1 MDLFK
6 NADLQFEKIAAEVE
20 LPEDPNAWSAEVL
33 DELYKQVPYIADF
46 QPHVV
51 MEKVDGER
59 GYGFGHVEISNQTQ
73 QNASTDPAV
82 QAASSVRSVR
92 IPVIINQG
100 KLSPFDLAV
109 NDKSKVLPLTE
120 ARLRQAIFRPQP
132 FDVTGETPE
141 GTSIMAS
148 LYPPYRQNSAGG
160 SGMGAEGMGKMSSVF
175 EEYLAKELEKRDAGF
190 RTPKE
195 KTAGVIQAAQRAL
208 GVGAD
213 AAGDVAGDTVERVTK
228 GATKGVLSGAGEA
241 VKDVASKNKGL
252 LATAGTV
259 AAAVPAAGIGAHHM
273 LAKSRQN
280 ELIEAMKGQQK
291 NASVMEAILP
301 TVGQADLNSFWGTL
315 QGDETL
321 RNAFTKNA
329 HASARPLKL
338 LAEVE
343 PMTTEKLASAL
354 PTYLKPTV
362 TQIRNTGGAYL
373 VKTANSNMW
382 HPMSLTLTRG
392 EAVDR
397 FGPDTVLEVDKCGS
411 VTLAV
416 DAATRGLEKRAEA
429 PAEAIAESGIYK
441 VQDSEGKE
449 LIGFVIPNLYDS
461 DGGKVPLALFTNG
474 SQATIQAEIFGEEA
488 GEGVN
493 LPTGPIQGMGFF
505 FNVDDDG
512 RVEATLPMAIKGSH
526 QNPGEPSNFVG
537 ELFDGRPVEV
547 SVQPN
552 IQMVTPMEEGKLL
565 IPAHWKWS
573 SMEQSAE
580 VSLAGGD
587 PAPGDEESDGNS
599 ESAAET
605 PAPEEKVSHVFVR
618 SSANT
623 FSISGPA
630 VEKVAEDQRS
640 FVDFEDA
647 LFLLAGCGTDMGYGA
662 TKLAHAMTNQS
673 PERVVTGRSI
683 VTVEEQSKI
692 AHAKAVARWESYPNL
707 KQNLVKEAA
716 AIPDP
721 TAVDTVLSLGFI
733 NPENLTTFV
742 SYLPTIDDAQLK
754 MCELLLSSRLGMKS
768 IPTSALERAI
778 RSTEET
784 IEGLKIIAFQS

>member
-6 NADLQFEKIAAEVE
+6 NADLQFEKVAAEVE

-82 QAASSVRSVR
+82 QSASSVRSVR

-109 NDKSKVLPLTE
+109 NDKSKVIPLTE

-141 GTSIMAS
+141 GTSMMAA
-148 LYPPYRQNSAGG
+148 LYPPYRQNAAGG
-160 SGMGAEGMGKMSSVF
+160 GGGVTLGAQGMGKMGSVF

-190 RTPKE
+190 RTPGKT
-195 KTAGVIQAAQRAL
+195 KTAGGLLNRIMGAGTEAAGETVEQAA
-208 GVGAD
+208 
-213 AAGDVAGDTVERVTK
+213 K
-228 GATKGVLSGAGEA
+228 GATKGVLSGAGEVA
-241 VKDVASKNKGL
+241 KDVASKNKGAL
-252 LATAGTV
+252 AAAGATAVGV
-259 AAAVPAAGIGAHHM
+259 PAAAVGAQHA

-280 ELIEAMKGQQK
+280 DLIEAMKGQQK

-301 TVGQADLNSFWGTL
+301 TIGQVDLNNFWGTL
-315 QGDETL
+315 ENSETL

-343 PMTTEKLASAL
+343 PMTVEKLASAL
-354 PTYLKPTV
+354 PAYMKPTV

-373 VKTANSNMW
+373 VKTANASMW
-382 HPMSLTLTRG
+382 HPTSMTLTRG

-397 FGPDTVLEVDKCGS
+397 FGPGTVLEVDKCGS

-416 DAATRGLEKRAEA
+416 GAEAKDLEKRAEA
-429 PAEAIAESGIYK
+429 PAEAISESGIYK
-441 VQDSEGKE
+441 VVDSEGKE

-461 DGGKVPLALFTNG
+461 DGGRVPLALFTNG

-512 RVEATLPMAIKGSH
+512 RAEATLPMAIKGSH
-526 QNPGEPSNFVG
+526 AAPGEPSNFVG
-537 ELFDGRPVEV
+537 ELFDGRPIEV

-552 IQMVTPMEEGKLL
+552 IQVITPMEEGKLL
-565 IPAHWKWS
+565 IPAHWRWS

-587 PAPGDEESDGNS
+587 PAPGELEGEAPEE
-599 ESAAET
+599 EEA

-623 FSISGPA
+623 FSLSGPA
-630 VEKVAEDQRS
+630 LEKVAEDQRS

-662 TKLAHAMTNQS
+662 TKLAHAMTNQA

-683 VTVEEQSKI
+683 VTAEEQMKISHANAVSK
-692 AHAKAVARWESYPNL
+692 WESYPNL

-716 AIPDP
+716 TIPDP

-754 MCELLLSSRLGMKS
+754 MCELLLSARLGMKS
-768 IPTSALERAI
+768 IPASALERAI